1 MTKTVLDLFNAE
13 HDKKRNKTEITKELN
28 AYANDKS
35 GKPSVNE
42 LLNFYLKNQKDEQPL
57 AKVSGEG
64 TLTMSVEEYEGPYG
78 RGNDKIEIVYYRH
91 VEDEN
96 PSKSFEIK
104 FEPDNADDFL
114 VTKFNYE
121 NVTATEIKEL
131 INLLL
136 FGKRNA
142 NENEV

>member
-13 HDKKRNKTEITKELN
+13 HDKKRNKIEITKELN

-64 TLTMSVEEYEGPYG
+64 TLTMSVEEYEGPYD

-96 PSKSFEIK
+96 PSKSFEVK
-104 FEPDNADDFL
+104 FEPDKAGDFI
-114 VTKFNYE
+114 TTNFDYE
-121 NVTATEIKEL
+121 NVTATEVKEL
-131 INLLL
+131 INLLIY
-136 FGKRNA
+136 GKRNFD
-142 NENEV
+142 

>member
-13 HDKKRNKTEITKELN
+13 HDKKRNKIEITKELN

-35 GKPSVNE
+35 GNPSVNE

-64 TLTMSVEEYEGPYG
+64 TLTMSVVEYEGPYG
-78 RGNDKIEIVYYRH
+78 RGSDKIEIVYYRH

-96 PSKSFEIK
+96 PSKSFEVE
-104 FEPDNADDFL
+104 FEPDKADNFL
-114 VTKFNYE
+114 ITNFDYE
-121 NVTATEIKEL
+121 NITATDIKEL

-136 FGKRNA
+136 YGKQNLD
-142 NENEV
+142 

>member
-13 HDKKRNKTEITKELN
+13 HDKKRNKIEITKELN

-35 GKPSVNE
+35 GNPSVNE
-42 LLNFYLKNQKDEQPL
+42 LLNFYLKNQKGEQPL

-104 FEPDNADDFL
+104 FEPDKANDFL
-114 VTKFNYE
+114 ITKLNYE

-136 FGKRNA
+136 YGKRNA

>member
-1 MTKTVLDLFNAE
+1 MTKTVLNLFNAE
-13 HDKKRNKTEITKELN
+13 QDKKLNKSKITKEIHDFI
-28 AYANDKS
+28 NDKS
-35 GKPSVNE
+35 GNPSVNE
-42 LLNFYLKNQKDEQPL
+42 LLNFYLKTQKGEQPL
-57 AKVSGEG
+57 AKVTGDG
-64 TLTMSVEEYEGPYG
+64 TLTMSVLYHDQLQYH
-78 RGNDKIEIVYYRH
+78 GNDKIEIVYYRH

-104 FEPDNADDFL
+104 FEPDKADDFL

-136 FGKRNA
+136 YGKRNFD
-142 NENEV
+142 

>member
-1 MTKTVLDLFNAE
+1 MAKTVLELFNAE
-13 HDKKRNKTEITKELN
+13 QDKKRNKAEITKEIS

-35 GKPSVNE
+35 GEPSVNE
-42 LLNFYLKNQKDEQPL
+42 LLNFYLKNQKDEQPI

-78 RGNDKIEIVYYRH
+78 RGSDKIEIVYYRH

-96 PSKSFEIK
+96 PSKSFEVE
-104 FEPDNADDFL
+104 FEPDKAGDFL
-114 VTKFNYE
+114 VTSCDYE

-136 FGKRNA
+136 YGKRTA

>member
-1 MTKTVLDLFNAE
+1 MTKTVLELFTAE
-13 HDKKRNKTEITKELN
+13 QDKKRNKTEITKELN

-96 PSKSFEIK
+96 PSKSFEVK
-104 FEPDNADDFL
+104 FEPDKADGLLITTFD
-114 VTKFNYE
+114 YE
-121 NVTATEIKEL
+121 NVTADEIKEL
-131 INLLL
+131 INLLIY
-136 FGKRNA
+136 GKRNFD
-142 NENEV
+142 

>member
-13 HDKKRNKTEITKELN
+13 HDKKRNKIEITKELN

-35 GKPSVNE
+35 GNPSVNE
-42 LLNFYLKNQKDEQPL
+42 LLNFYLKNQKGEQPL

-96 PSKSFEIK
+96 PSKSFEVK
-104 FEPDNADDFL
+104 FEPDKADDFL

>member
-13 HDKKRNKTEITKELN
+13 HDKKRNKIEITKELN

-35 GKPSVNE
+35 GNPSVNE

-96 PSKSFEIK
+96 PSKSFEVK
-104 FEPDNADDFL
+104 FEPDNAGDFL
-114 VTKFNYE
+114 TTNFDYE
-121 NVTATEIKEL
+121 NVTATEVKEL

-136 FGKRNA
+136 YSKRNFD
-142 NENEV
+142 

>member
-1 MTKTVLDLFNAE
+1 MTTVLELFNAE
-13 HDKKRNKTEITKELN
+13 QDKKCNKSKITKEIHGFV
-28 AYANDKS
+28 NDKS
-35 GKPSVNE
+35 GKPSANE
-42 LLNFYLKNQKDEQPL
+42 LLNFYLKNQKGEQPL

-78 RGNDKIEIVYYRH
+78 RGNDKIEIVFYRH

-96 PSKSFEIK
+96 PSKSFEVELESDK
-104 FEPDNADDFL
+104 AGEFL
-114 VTKFNYE
+114 VTSCDYE

-136 FGKRNA
+136 YGKRNA
-142 NENEV
+142 NESEV

>member
-1 MTKTVLDLFNAE
+1 MAKTVLELFNAE
-13 HDKKRNKTEITKELN
+13 QDKKRNKAEITKEIS

-35 GKPSVNE
+35 GEPSVNE

-78 RGNDKIEIVYYRH
+78 RGSDKIEIVYYRH

-96 PSKSFEIK
+96 PSKSFEVE
-104 FEPDNADDFL
+104 FEPDKAGDFL
-114 VTKFNYE
+114 VTSCDYE

-136 FGKRNA
+136 YCKRTA

>member
-13 HDKKRNKTEITKELN
+13 QDKKHNKVEITKELN

-42 LLNFYLKNQKDEQPL
+42 LLNFYLKSQKGEQPL
-57 AKVSGEG
+57 AKVTGDG
-64 TLTMSVEEYEGPYG
+64 TLTMSVLYHDQLQYHGK
-78 RGNDKIEIVYYRH
+78 DKIEIVYYRH

-104 FEPDNADDFL
+104 FEPDKAGDFL
-114 VTKFNYE
+114 VTGFDYE
-121 NVTATEIKEL
+121 NVTATEVKEL

-136 FGKRNA
+136 YGKHKA
-142 NENEV
+142 SESEV

>member
-13 HDKKRNKTEITKELN
+13 QEKKRNKIEITKEIN
-28 AYANDKS
+28 AYANNKM
-35 GKPSVNE
+35 GNPSVNE
-42 LLNFYLKNQKDEQPL
+42 LLNFYLQSQKGEQSL
-57 AKVSGEG
+57 AKVTGDG
-64 TLTMSVEEYEGPYG
+64 TLTMTAIKCDTMQYHGK
-78 RGNDKIEIVYYRH
+78 DKIEIVYYRH

-104 FEPDNADDFL
+104 FEPDKADDFL

-136 FGKRNA
+136 YGKRNI
-142 NENEV
+142 E

>member
-1 MTKTVLDLFNAE
+1 MAKTVLELFNAE
-13 HDKKRNKTEITKELN
+13 QDKKRNKAEITKEIS

-35 GKPSVNE
+35 GEPSVNE

-78 RGNDKIEIVYYRH
+78 RGSDKIEIVYYRH

-96 PSKSFEIK
+96 PSKSFEVE
-104 FEPDNADDFL
+104 FEPDKAGDFL
-114 VTKFNYE
+114 VTSCDYE

-136 FGKRNA
+136 YGKRTA

>member
-1 MTKTVLDLFNAE
+1 MTKTVLELFNAE
-13 HDKKRNKTEITKELN
+13 QDKKHNKTEISKELN
-28 AYANDKS
+28 AYANDKT
-35 GKPSVNE
+35 GNPSVNE
-42 LLNFYLKNQKDEQPL
+42 LLNFYLKSQKGKQPL

-104 FEPDNADDFL
+104 FEPDKADDFL
-114 VTKFNYE
+114 ITKFNYE
-121 NVTATEIKEL
+121 NITATEIKEL

-136 FGKRNA
+136 YGKRN
-142 NENEV
+142 VD

>member
-1 MTKTVLDLFNAE
+1 MAKTVLELFNAE
-13 HDKKRNKTEITKELN
+13 QDKKRNKAEITKEIG

-35 GKPSVNE
+35 GEPSVNE

-78 RGNDKIEIVYYRH
+78 RGSDKIEIVYYRH

-96 PSKSFEIK
+96 PSKSFEVE
-104 FEPDNADDFL
+104 FEPDEAGDFL
-114 VTKFNYE
+114 VTSCDYE

-136 FGKRNA
+136 YGKRTA

>member
-1 MTKTVLDLFNAE
+1 MAKTVLELFTAE
-13 HDKKRNKTEITKELN
+13 QDKKLNKSKITKEIH
-28 AYANDKS
+28 AYVNDKS
-35 GKPSVNE
+35 GKPSANE
-42 LLNFYLKNQKDEQPL
+42 LLNFYLKNQKGEQPL

-96 PSKSFEIK
+96 PSKSFEVELESDK
-104 FEPDNADDFL
+104 AGEFL
-114 VTKFNYE
+114 VTSCDYE
-121 NVTATEIKEL
+121 NITATEIKEL

-136 FGKRNA
+136 FGKRNI
-142 NENEV
+142 NESEE

>member
-13 HDKKRNKTEITKELN
+13 HDKKRNKIEITKELN
-28 AYANDKS
+28 AYVNDKS

-42 LLNFYLKNQKDEQPL
+42 LLNFYLKNQKGEQPL

-96 PSKSFEIK
+96 PSKSFEVE
-104 FEPDNADDFL
+104 FEPDKAGDFL
-114 VTKFNYE
+114 TTGFDYE

>member
-1 MTKTVLDLFNAE
+1 MTKTVLELFNAE
-13 HDKKRNKTEITKELN
+13 QNKKCNKAEITKKIHGFV
-28 AYANDKS
+28 NDKS
-35 GKPSVNE
+35 GNPSANE
-42 LLNFYLKNQKDEQPL
+42 LLNFYLKNQKGEQPL

-96 PSKSFEIK
+96 PSKSFEVE
-104 FEPDNADDFL
+104 FESDKAGEFL
-114 VTKFNYE
+114 ITSCDYE
-121 NVTATEIKEL
+121 NVTANEIKEL
-131 INLLL
+131 INLVLY
-136 FGKRNA
+136 GKRNT

>member
-13 HDKKRNKTEITKELN
+13 HDKKRNKIEITKELN

-35 GKPSVNE
+35 GNPSVNE

-96 PSKSFEIK
+96 PSKSFKVK
-104 FEPDNADDFL
+104 FEPDKAGDFL
-114 VTKFNYE
+114 TTNFDYE
-121 NVTATEIKEL
+121 NVTATKIKEL

-136 FGKRNA
+136 YGKRKV
-142 NENEV
+142 NESEE

>member
-1 MTKTVLDLFNAE
+1 MTKTVLYLFNAE
-13 HDKKRNKTEITKELN
+13 HDKKRNKIEITKELN

-35 GKPSVNE
+35 GNPSVNE

-96 PSKSFEIK
+96 PSKSFEVK
-104 FEPDNADDFL
+104 FEPDKAGDFL
-114 VTKFNYE
+114 TTNFDYE
-121 NVTATEIKEL
+121 NVTATKIKEL

-136 FGKRNA
+136 YGKHKV
-142 NENEV
+142 NESEE